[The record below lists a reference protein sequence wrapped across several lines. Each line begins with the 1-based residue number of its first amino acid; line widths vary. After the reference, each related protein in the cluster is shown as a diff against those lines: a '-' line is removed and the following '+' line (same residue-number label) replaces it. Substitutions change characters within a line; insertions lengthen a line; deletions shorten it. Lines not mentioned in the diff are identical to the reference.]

1 MVSFSI
7 LKLFLCNPKKEA
19 LEPCSGWTKMREILL
34 KALRVPLTWILV
46 FFFFTVLC
54 VFLLKKQASKAR
66 LSTWKSMLL
75 PGKRGQKLSISVLHV
90 IFWGHQ
96 TKHWTGFFLS
106 SEIIH
111 AFYTCKIFRI
121 FSLSFPFFLRAGY
134 LFPFCFLFF
143 VFGFQNCKL
152 LHFYSH
158 FCPDFCVPLSYHSNK
173 DNIWW
178 SVFLKKSSLGM
189 L

>member
-90 IFWGHQ
+90 IFWGQQ
-96 TKHWTGFFLS
+96 TKHWTGFFYHQKLFMHFIHVKFSELS
-106 SEIIH
+106 H
-111 AFYTCKIFRI
+111 WIFHFFKSGLLISI
-121 FSLSFPFFLRAGY
+121 FFFFLVFKIANCY
-134 LFPFCFLFF
+134 IFILIF
-143 VFGFQNCKL
+143 V
-152 LHFYSH
+152 
-158 FCPDFCVPLSYHSNK
+158 
-173 DNIWW
+173 
-178 SVFLKKSSLGM
+178 
-189 L
+189 

>member
-1 MVSFSI
+1 MSVRLVGSSAAAARRKSWRRSHFSSRHSNRMKSHLVFLTFILLCSYTQAVPQPQYGKFFYSKVFVS
-7 LKLFLCNPKKEA
+7 NPKKEA
-19 LEPCSGWTKMREILL
+19 LEPCSDWTKMREILL

-96 TKHWTGFFLS
+96 TKHWTGFF
-106 SEIIH
+106 II
-111 AFYTCKIFRI
+111 R
-121 FSLSFPFFLRAGY
+121 
-134 LFPFCFLFF
+134 
-143 VFGFQNCKL
+143 N
-152 LHFYSH
+152 YS
-158 FCPDFCVPLSYHSNK
+158 CILY
-173 DNIWW
+173 
-178 SVFLKKSSLGM
+178 M
-189 L
+189 